1 MQRNDVD
8 WKVLR
13 GAVITLV
20 VSVTVSGFLVYGS
33 HYFQAQMYQEYTR
46 NDARF
51 QTITNRYLAVDEEEK
66 LINQYYPRFIELHKK
81 GVIGKEQRLNWIEVL
96 RKTGMKYHIPALN
109 YQIKSQDTYT
119 PGYSVTLGRFK
130 LYSSK
135 MTLNMRLL
143 HEGDLFTV
151 LDSLNKNAR
160 GLFSLNHCRLSKSA
174 EIKETADAPNISARC
189 EMQWFTIALADG
201 KDLNI

>member
-1 MQRNDVD
+1 MQRSDID

-13 GAVITLV
+13 AAVITLV
-20 VSVTVSGFLVYGS
+20 ISVTVSCFMVYGS
-33 HYFQAQMYQEYTR
+33 RYFQARMYQEYTR

-51 QTITNRYLAVDEEEK
+51 QAISRRYLAVDEEEK
-66 LINQYYPRFIELHKK
+66 LINQYYPRFVELYKK

-96 RKTGMKYHIPALN
+96 RNTGMKYHIPSLS

-119 PGYSVTLGRFK
+119 PSYSVTLGRFK

-151 LDSLNKNAR
+151 LDSLNRNAR
-160 GLFSLNHCRLSKSA
+160 GVFSLNHCRLSSSGKIEES
-174 EIKETADAPNISARC
+174 ADAPNIDAQC
-189 EMQWFTIALADG
+189 EMQWFTIALASGQDI
-201 KDLNI
+201 NV